1 MLASSKIPSGRPLA
15 TSGRTATGQAPC
27 SVACAW
33 PRFVGARLRTP
44 LTPGG
49 RPTAACAAHKGA
61 AVAAAAATAT
71 ATAATPCPPCG
82 RAPPTQDPNVILH
95 LLTSPFITALG
106 GEASWQYYLF
116 SRITHEVVAVAVL
129 AVFAYWLL
137 TKMAHGSAEA
147 MEKHHE
153 AGGAVATG
161 GGEFLRLAADALT
174 GPRAKLFFCA
184 VLFVNV
190 ARNTLYIMDGFITK
204 FNPKLPNDWLD
215 DLIRLM
221 VDCLAPLDDVLM
233 KLSLVGSALFGCAV
247 CLRWKDVLVAYGV
260 RTYVEQLD
268 KGQELVQNF
277 VNPASNLLNWVII
290 VISALWLAVALGFNL
305 KPLLAVG
312 GASGIII
319 GLATQQVLGNFV
331 SGLNIF
337 LSRPFVAGE
346 FISLVS
352 QTLSSQTNI
361 SGRVIRV
368 DPMRTLIATEDGA
381 TVTVPNQIIAVSIVV
396 NRSRSP
402 HWTVSTASP
411 LLANIR
417 ELRWRMKLPHAAL
430 ERIEELE
437 TKIDAALNA
446 ALPTSQ
452 VRYSPPDLHLVR
464 FNEGGAEIAAKVNLV
479 WRIRDGAATKDVVEK
494 QQTQE
499 VLVQTALLALQ
510 KVVRSCDGAFVT
522 V

>member
-1 MLASSKIPSGRPLA
+1 M
-15 TSGRTATGQAPC
+15 
-27 SVACAW
+27 
-33 PRFVGARLRTP
+33 PRFVGERLRS
-44 LTPGG
+44 
-49 RPTAACAAHKGA
+49 REAPTAARRRTVTCAAHKGA
-61 AVAAAAATAT
+61 AAAAVAATAT
-71 ATAATPCPPCG
+71 ATVSAPPPGPPG
-82 RAPPTQDPNVILH
+82 RAPPTQDPSVILH
-95 LLTSPFITALG
+95 LLTSPFISMLG
-106 GEASWQYYLF
+106 GESSWQYYLF
-116 SRITHEVVAVAVL
+116 SRVTHEVVAVALL

-137 TKMAHGSAEA
+137 TKMAHGSAQA
-147 MEKHHE
+147 MEKHRDT
-153 AGGAVATG
+153 AGSAG

-174 GPRAKLFFCA
+174 GAQAKLFFSV

-190 ARNTLYIMDGFITK
+190 ARNSLYIMDGFITK

-215 DLIRLM
+215 DLIRLA
-221 VDCLAPLDDVLM
+221 VDCLAPLDNVLM
-233 KLSLVGSALFGCAV
+233 KLSLIGTALFGCAV

-260 RTYVEQLD
+260 KTYLEQLD

-277 VNPASNLLNWVII
+277 INPASNLLNWVII
-290 VISALWLAVALGFNL
+290 VLSALWLAVALGFNL

-361 SGRVIRV
+361 SGRVIRI

-411 LLANIR
+411 LLANTR

-437 TKIDAALNA
+437 AKIDAALNA
-446 ALPTSQ
+446 ALPQAQ
-452 VRYSPPDLHLVR
+452 VRYSPPDLHLVK

-479 WRIRDGAATKDVVEK
+479 WRLREGGATKELVEK

-499 VLVQTALLALQ
+499 MLVQTALLALQ
-510 KVVRSCDGAFVT
+510 KVVRSCDGAFIT

>member
-1 MLASSKIPSGRPLA
+1 MLASCKIPTGR
-15 TSGRTATGQAPC
+15 GQAVTVKPKASSPC
-27 SVACAW
+27 SGACGAL
-33 PRFVGARLRTP
+33 PRLAGPRLRCGEVLSP
-44 LTPGG
+44 VR
-49 RPTAACAAHKGA
+49 RPTTACAAHKGA
-61 AVAAAAATAT
+61 AVAAAAA
-71 ATAATPCPPCG
+71 ATAAVPAGCPPCA
-82 RAPPTQDPNVILH
+82 RPAPTQDPNVILH
-95 LLTSPFITALG
+95 LLTAPFISALG
-106 GEASWQYYLF
+106 GQDSWEYYLF
-116 SRITHEVVAVAVL
+116 SRFTHEVVAVAVL
-129 AVFAYWLL
+129 AVLAYWLL
-137 TKMAHGSAEA
+137 TKMAHGSTEA
-147 MEKHHE
+147 MEKHRDA
-153 AGGAVATG
+153 AGATS

-174 GPRAKLFFCA
+174 GPRAKLFFCV

-190 ARNTLYIMDGFITK
+190 ARNSLYIVDGFITK

-215 DLIRLM
+215 DLIRLG

-247 CLRWKDVLVAYGV
+247 FLRWKDVLVAYGV
-260 RTYVEQLD
+260 KTYVEQLD
-268 KGQELVQNF
+268 KGQELVQSF

-290 VISALWLAVALGFNL
+290 VVSMLWLAVALGFNL

-402 HWTVSTASP
+402 HWTVSSASP

-417 ELRWRMKLPHAAL
+417 ELRWRMKLPHSAL

-437 TKIDAALNA
+437 AKIDAALTA
-446 ALPTSQ
+446 ALPNAQ
-452 VRYSPPDLHLVR
+452 VRYSPPDLHLVK

-479 WRIRDGAATKDVVEK
+479 WRLREGGAAKDVVEK